1 MANWHRKLSV
11 GVRQIDRHNRI
22 LYELLCR
29 LRNASM
35 KKCRKNRLRFEVA
48 ELLDYM
54 SFHFACEEI
63 WMDHANYIRVDEHQK
78 DHSHL
83 ISLLTDMQNEL
94 ISGNLSALVN
104 LSVLI
109 ETLTIHIKEKDAN
122 FGCFLANDRLAA
134 ILMTKHGHDL
144 TRTK

>member
-1 MANWHRKLSV
+1 MANWHHKLSV
-11 GVRQIDRHNRI
+11 GVRQIDQHNRI

-29 LRNASM
+29 LRNVSM
-35 KKCRKNRLRFEVA
+35 RKCRKNRLRFEVA

-63 WMDHANYIRVDEHQK
+63 WMDRASYICVKEHQK
-78 DHSHL
+78 DHSQL

-94 ISGNLSALVN
+94 ISGNPLALKDLSA
-104 LSVLI
+104 LI
-109 ETLTIHIKEKDAN
+109 ETLAIHIKEKDAT

-134 ILMTKHGHDL
+134 ILMSKRGQNLTWTK
-144 TRTK
+144 